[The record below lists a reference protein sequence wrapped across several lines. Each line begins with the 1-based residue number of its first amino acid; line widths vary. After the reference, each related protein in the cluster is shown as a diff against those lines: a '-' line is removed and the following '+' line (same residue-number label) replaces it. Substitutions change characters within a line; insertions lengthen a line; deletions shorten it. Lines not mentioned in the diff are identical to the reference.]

1 MPSRVAVQSRPSVIS
16 RFGAFVLDRFPF
28 AAPAA
33 VAALQSVAG
42 GDLSRESDIERA
54 RGELPQALRR
64 SLAAPPPDLPENAPG
79 MGAASRWTHAVDEL
93 NGACD
98 GFLRR
103 LSIEQSLTA
112 DERREIYRGM
122 ALTRATDNRLKAFFT
137 GGEVRYGE
145 GAFQGKGFRSLG
157 QEAIYA
163 AAIRLRRGAEYRTP
177 DGWRGDVIAPLI
189 RDLGATLAM
198 KCDGDTVRMVL
209 SAQMGK
215 AGPPMNGKDLHTGD
229 FAAGVL
235 PPAAPLG

>member
-42 GDLSRESDIERA
+42 GDLSREADIERA

-79 MGAASRWTHAVDEL
+79 MDAASRWSRAVDEL
-93 NGACD
+93 IDACD

-103 LSIEQSLTA
+103 LAIERSLTA

-122 ALTRATDNRLKAFFT
+122 AITRATDNRLKAFFT
-137 GGEVRYGE
+137 GGEVRYGD
-145 GAFQGKGFRSLG
+145 ATFQGKGFRSLG

-163 AAIRLRRGAEYRTP
+163 ATTRLRKG
-177 DGWRGDVIAPLI
+177 DGGDVISPMI
-189 RDLGATLAM
+189 RDLGAVIGMRNDAEM
-198 KCDGDTVRMVL
+198 VRMVM
-209 SAQMGK
+209 SAQMAK
-215 AGPPMNGKDLHTGD
+215 AG
-229 FAAGVL
+229 
-235 PPAAPLG
+235 